1 MSTMIVRCA
10 LVLILGSV
18 PGALGAL
25 RQAPEAVTGA
35 TNTVGNGFT
44 GTTETVAGNLP
55 RVPEPPLPAL
65 APPVSVPVVGSS
77 APHTADPVVCG
88 VLGGIIVLNWI
99 LACCCAGFGAAGGAA
114 AGAEEA
120 EGNTG
125 AAEAAGAEAGVCG
138 ACFACV
144 ECLASICSIVALVY
158 CAFTGLFRA
167 WLGGQ
172 AVSGWCLAM
181 AIISTLQLL
190 ACVCICCCASCGAA
204 ILGDAAYHKYVNQH
218 SKHVFGSHMHELVHK
233 HKPGGTHPITE
244 GHLPLHDHIHNHI
257 PLAKAGPAPKKGKD
271 QAATY
276 GSTQAESAPAAAP
289 DTQPAAAAP
298 EAQPAAAAPAQA
310 EPAAA
315 PAPAPS
321 A

>member
-1 MSTMIVRCA
+1 MSGILVRCA
-10 LVLILGSV
+10 SVLILFSV
-18 PGALGAL
+18 PEALAAF
-25 RQAPEAVTGA
+25 RQAPEGTPAAVTGA
-35 TNTVGNGFT
+35 TSTVGNGVT

-55 RVPEPPLPAL
+55 RVPEPPLPAV
-65 APPVSVPVVGSS
+65 APPVSVPIVGSS

-99 LACCCAGFGAAGGAA
+99 LACCCASCGAAGAGAA
-114 AGAEEA
+114 AAEESQ
-120 EGNTG
+120 GDTTG
-125 AAEAAGAEAGVCG
+125 AEAAGAEAGVCG
-138 ACFACV
+138 ALFACV
-144 ECLASICSIVALVY
+144 ECVASICSIVALVY

-244 GHLPLHDHIHNHI
+244 GHLPMHDVIHNNV
-257 PLAKAGPAPKKGKD
+257 PLAKAAGPPKKGKEGVTPYGAAD
-271 QAATY
+271 QTA
-276 GSTQAESAPAAAP
+276 APAATPPASAP
-289 DTQPAAAAP
+289 T
-298 EAQPAAAAPAQA
+298 APAGS
-310 EPAAA
+310 E
-315 PAPAPS
+315 
-321 A
+321 

>member
-1 MSTMIVRCA
+1 MVCAVR
-10 LVLILGSV
+10 
-18 PGALGAL
+18 
-25 RQAPEAVTGA
+25 APEMPVAGQAADTAAAAPGKAGAGFTGA
-35 TNTVGNGFT
+35 TEN
-44 GTTETVAGNLP
+44 VAGNLP
-55 RVPEPPLPAL
+55 KVPDAPLPAV
-65 APPVSVPVVGSS
+65 APPVSVPLVGSS
-77 APHTADPVVCG
+77 APHTADPTVCG
-88 VLGGIIVLNWI
+88 ILGGIIVVNWI
-99 LACCCAGFGAAGGAA
+99 IACCCAGAGAAGGAA
-114 AGAEEA
+114 AGAEAA
-120 EGNTG
+120 EGDTSG
-125 AAEAAGAEAGVCG
+125 AEAAGAAGGVAG
-138 ACFACV
+138 AFFACI
-144 ECLASICSIVALVY
+144 ECLASICSIIALVY
-158 CAFTGLFRA
+158 AAATGLFRA

-181 AIISTLQLL
+181 AIISSLQLL
-190 ACVCICCCASCGAA
+190 ACVCICCATCGCAACGAA
-204 ILGDAAYHKYVNQH
+204 ILGEKGYEKYVNEH
-218 SKHVFGSHMHELVHK
+218 SKYVFGSHMHELVHK

>member
-257 PLAKAGPAPKKGKD
+257 PLAKAAGPPKKGKD
-271 QAATY
+271 QPAY
-276 GSTQAESAPAAAP
+276 GSTETAPAAAP
-289 DTQPAAAAP
+289 AAAP
-298 EAQPAAAAPAQA
+298 ETAPAAQA

-315 PAPAPS
+315 PAPAAS

>member
-1 MSTMIVRCA
+1 MIVRCA
-10 LVLILGSV
+10 IVLILGSV
-18 PGALGAL
+18 PGTLGAL
-25 RQAPEAVTGA
+25 RQAPEAAAAAPGQ
-35 TNTVGNGFT
+35 VGSGFT

-55 RVPEPPLPAL
+55 RVPEPPLPAV
-65 APPVSVPVVGSS
+65 APPVSVPMVGSS

-99 LACCCAGFGAAGGAA
+99 LACCCAGLGAAGGAA

-138 ACFACV
+138 ALFACV
-144 ECLASICSIVALVY
+144 ECLASICSIIALVY

-190 ACVCICCCASCGAA
+190 ACVCICCCATCGAA
-204 ILGDAAYHKYVNQH
+204 ILGDAAYNKYVNEH
-218 SKHVFGSHMHELVHK
+218 SKHVS
-233 HKPGGTHPITE
+233 
-244 GHLPLHDHIHNHI
+244 
-257 PLAKAGPAPKKGKD
+257 
-271 QAATY
+271 
-276 GSTQAESAPAAAP
+276 
-289 DTQPAAAAP
+289 
-298 EAQPAAAAPAQA
+298 
-310 EPAAA
+310 
-315 PAPAPS
+315 
-321 A
+321 